1 MQVRRLRDIVGTPR
15 EVHCPNGGFT
25 SFRFLLE
32 RDGMGFSLHKTVIP
46 KGTPQHWHYTSHVE
60 SCYCVAGHGRL
71 TNLSTREVYGIV
83 PDTCYILDQ
92 HDDHLF
98 EAVEDTVLISVFNP
112 PIIGNEVHRED
123 GSYAPPALMRKL
135 EEVKRERL

>member
-1 MQVRRLRDIVGTPR
+1 
-15 EVHCPNGGFT
+15 
-25 SFRFLLE
+25 
-32 RDGMGFSLHKTVIP
+32 
-46 KGTPQHWHYTSHVE
+46 
-60 SCYCVAGHGRL
+60 
-71 TNLSTREVYGIV
+71 VYGIV

-98 EAVEDTVLISVFNP
+98 EALEDTVLISVFNP
-112 PIIGNEVHRED
+112 PIIGGEVHRED